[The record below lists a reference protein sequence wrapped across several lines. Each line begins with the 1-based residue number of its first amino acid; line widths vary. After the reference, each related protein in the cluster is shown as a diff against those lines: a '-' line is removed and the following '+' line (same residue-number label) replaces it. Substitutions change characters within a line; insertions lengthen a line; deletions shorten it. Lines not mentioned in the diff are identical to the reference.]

1 MKRFI
6 SIYSVFFVLIIILMC
21 TIDAFAFTKINLY
34 YAGELSN
41 LEASSLDL
49 WSAHIKDDKVT
60 NIGSN
65 LGLDIQRDSG
75 FLKSFSVDLH
85 ATSSMVP
92 TSFGSNEEET
102 SLDTISFLFGIRKFP
117 DIYIATSVLAGT
129 GVVEEYS
136 DGSGTPYYNPSGAR
150 LRDGDEF
157 HLKTTYDKYYL
168 MWKTENMSKIDIQK
182 DYEGPGFYY
191 GLGLVKIEHIGVRYL
206 DTDYH
211 GDYDRALTDQRETS
225 YGIGVMLG
233 FRYGTRPICGST
245 IGYFQSNGDVSA
257 TSNGGGLKTGYEAGL
272 ISRLSRHMILR
283 LYGGGYFWL
292 NTNWESDFGALGTDI
307 GYSLGLELNY
317 AFSD

>member
-168 MWKTENMSKIDIQK
+168 MWKT
-182 DYEGPGFYY
+182 
-191 GLGLVKIEHIGVRYL
+191 
-206 DTDYH
+206 
-211 GDYDRALTDQRETS
+211 
-225 YGIGVMLG
+225 
-233 FRYGTRPICGST
+233 
-245 IGYFQSNGDVSA
+245 
-257 TSNGGGLKTGYEAGL
+257 GYEAGL

-283 LYGGGYFWL
+283 MYGGGYFWL